1 MVKKQTA
8 GGGRSTSAR
17 KSPNSRAE
25 SKSKEPRAAR
35 TPSDKNTSARSKP
48 KSQPARKTSN
58 PSKPSRTSKTKAP
71 VEKPRVRKLARPAIG
86 KRISFSQRLAKGL
99 ATATRTLQNPQ
110 FWRRSAQ
117 TLPPWTD
124 EVIAILLIVAGV
136 VMLTALLNTTSEA
149 VLAVNLSHI
158 LRQICGN
165 GAYVVSLSVML
176 GGLIILLP
184 KFGVTMRLDS
194 VRIVALE
201 VGFGAFTAMLHLAAN
216 DPQPRA
222 LAREGGGGGYLGWAL
237 TQLTAGLG
245 HVISIIVFG
254 FLLAASLIL
263 ASGLRVR
270 HMVFGVAWV
279 RGRLQHSINHLD
291 SLSFEPEYEP
301 EVETE
306 IETEV
311 QGYPDESTGP
321 DADPPAPNYANSGPR
336 NPAPLGRPSIVPR
349 GDLESGS
356 PPAQAPGPKG
366 SNPGTITN
374 ANSRNGTNP
383 RAGMTGNAEASPAR
397 GISGNGS
404 VPPDDSRSGEV
415 GQQENPSIL
424 NGTNGR
430 SLVAPGGPGE
440 RSSVVPRDLLPDARV
455 VPATPRA
462 RARRKGGEPSERY
475 FTVDDF
481 REVKKVGKRAE
492 DLPPLDLLS
501 ALELNKPTEEEINT
515 NARIIKNTLLEFD
528 VETEVIDVKVGP
540 TVTQYA
546 VSPYTEQVTDEGE
559 TVLNRVRVSQIANLS
574 GDLALALSARRL
586 RIQAPVPGHS
596 YVGVEVPNRQP
607 STVAL
612 RPVLE
617 SENFY
622 RYRNAPLALPL
633 GRDVSGEAF
642 IADLATM
649 PHLLI
654 AGTTGSGKSI
664 MLAAMTTA
672 FVMNNLPDRVKLVL
686 LDPKM
691 VELRR
696 FNGLPHLLGPVESDL
711 DRIIGVLRWVTRE
724 MDRRYKLLEKEAARN
739 IDTFNRALGRRR
751 KAEQL
756 PYIVVVVDEIG
767 DLMMQRPDETER
779 VLTRLAQMARA
790 VGIHLMVATQRPSVD
805 VITGLIKANFPA
817 RVSFAVASGIDSRV
831 ILDGT
836 GAETLMGR
844 GDMLF
849 LAPDASGPQ
858 RVQGC
863 YISDEEVNAVV
874 NYWRKWHEAQVEVG
888 RMEPQG
894 VAPWERGMTRREVLA
909 ETDPMLEDAIALVIA
924 EGEASASL
932 IQRRLGL
939 GYPRAA
945 RIVDLMHEL
954 GIVGA
959 PRPGGRTRE
968 VLVKPGADPFKNLI
982 DKRLKNKE

>member
-1 MVKKQTA
+1 MAKKQTA
-8 GGGRSTSAR
+8 GGGRSTSTR
-17 KSPNSRAE
+17 KSPKSRAE
-25 SKSKEPRAAR
+25 SKSKDPRAAR
-35 TPSDKNTSARSKP
+35 TTSDKNTSARQKP
-48 KSQPARKTSN
+48 RPE
-58 PSKPSRTSKTKAP
+58 PSRKAGP
-71 VEKPRVRKLARPAIG
+71 ASAPRASRAKNSSEKPRVRKLARPAIG
-86 KRISFSQRLAKGL
+86 KRTSFSQRLVKRL
-99 ATATRTLQNPQ
+99 ATVGKTLQNPE
-110 FWRRSAQ
+110 FWRRSGP

-124 EVIAILLIVAGV
+124 EVVAILLVVAGV

-158 LRQICGN
+158 LRQICGY

-184 KFGVTMRLDS
+184 KFGVTIRFSS
-194 VRIVALE
+194 VRIVAIE
-201 VGFGAFTAMLHLAAN
+201 VAFGAFTALLHLAAN

-237 TQLTAGLG
+237 TQFTFGLG
-245 HVISIIVFG
+245 NLISITLFAAL
-254 FLLAASLIL
+254 FAASLIL

-270 HMVFGVAWV
+270 HVVFGVTWV

-301 EVETE
+301 DFEPED
-306 IETEV
+306 
-311 QGYPDESTGP
+311 QAYPDETA
-321 DADPPAPNYANSGPR
+321 DHNADPPALDYAAPR
-336 NPAPLGRPSIVPR
+336 PRQPVPPAAGRPSIVPR
-349 GDLESGS
+349 DDRESGS
-356 PPAQAPGPKG
+356 PSTREPNSRG
-366 SNPGTITN
+366 SNPGAHPD
-374 ANSRNGTNP
+374 ANFRNGSAP
-383 RAGMTGNAEASPAR
+383 RAGNTADPQSQSAR
-397 GISGNGS
+397 RPSGNGR
-404 VPPDDSRSGEV
+404 VPPGDPRSGKAV
-415 GQQENPSIL
+415 QPENSSYI

-455 VPATPRA
+455 IPDAPRA
-462 RARRKGGEPSERY
+462 RARRKGNDSSERY

-481 REVKKVGKRAE
+481 REVKKVGKR
-492 DLPPLDLLS
+492 DNNLPPLDLLS
-501 ALELNKPTEEEINT
+501 DIELDKPTEEEINT

-546 VSPYTEQVTDEGE
+546 VSPYTEQVNDEGE

-574 GDLALALSARRL
+574 GDLALALSAKRL
-586 RIQAPVPGHS
+586 RVQAPVPGHS

-622 RYRNAPLALPL
+622 RYRNSSLALPL

-672 FVMNNLPDRVKLVL
+672 FVMNNLPDRVKLIL

-739 IDTFNRALGRRR
+739 IDTFNKALGRRR

-756 PYIVVVVDEIG
+756 PYIVVIVDEIG

-779 VLTRLAQMARA
+779 ALTRLAQMARA

-858 RVQGC
+858 RIQGC
-863 YISDEEVNAVV
+863 YISDEEVNSVV
-874 NYWRKWHEAQVEVG
+874 HYWRKWHAAQVEVG

>member
-1 MVKKQTA
+1 MVEKRTA
-8 GGGRSTSAR
+8 GGGRSTSTR
-17 KSPNSRAE
+17 RLPSSRAAA
-25 SKSKEPRAAR
+25 KSKDPRAAR
-35 TPSDKNTSARSKP
+35 KTSDANTSGRQKARSE
-48 KSQPARKTSN
+48 PARKASN
-58 PSKPSRTSKTKAP
+58 PGTPPRASVPKKA

-86 KRISFSQRLAKGL
+86 KRVTFSQRLVKGMG
-99 ATATRTLQNPQ
+99 TATRTLQNPE
-110 FWRRSAQ
+110 FWRRSRP

-124 EVIAILLIVAGV
+124 EVLAILLIVAGV

-149 VLAVNLSHI
+149 VLAVNLSHT
-158 LRQICGN
+158 LRQICGY
-165 GAYVVSLSVML
+165 GAYVISLGAML

-184 KFGVTMRLDS
+184 KFGVTIRLNS
-194 VRIVALE
+194 VRVLALE
-201 VGFGAFTAMLHLAAN
+201 VAFAAFTALLHLAAN

-237 TQLTAGLG
+237 SQLTFGLG
-245 HVISIIVFG
+245 HVISIVVFG
-254 FLLAASLIL
+254 ALFMASLIL
-263 ASGLRVR
+263 ASGLRSR
-270 HMVFGVAWV
+270 HVVFSVAWA
-279 RGRLQHSINHLD
+279 RGRLQRSINHLD
-291 SLSFEPEYEP
+291 SLSIEPEYEP
-301 EVETE
+301 DPENKIQIYSDET
-306 IETEV
+306 T
-311 QGYPDESTGP
+311 DL
-321 DADPPAPNYANSGPR
+321 DADPPAANTDNPGPR
-336 NPAPLGRPSIVPR
+336 HPAPPGSGRPSIVPR
-349 GDLESGS
+349 NVSGFS
-356 PPAQAPGPKG
+356 ASPAQEPGQK
-366 SNPGTITN
+366 SHNPGAPAATN
-374 ANSRNGTNP
+374 RRNGTGP
-383 RAGMTGNAEASPAR
+383 LAGTPGTSEGQSAR
-397 GISGNGS
+397 RISGNGR
-404 VPPDDSRSGEV
+404 VPPGDPRSGEA
-415 GQQENPSIL
+415 GEQETPSFL

-455 VPATPRA
+455 ISDAPRA
-462 RARRKGGEPSERY
+462 RVRRKGGEPTERY

-481 REVKKVGKRAE
+481 REVKKIGKRAE
-492 DLPPLDLLS
+492 SLPPLELLS
-501 ALELNKPTEEEINT
+501 DLELNKPTEEEINT
-515 NARIIKNTLLEFD
+515 NARIIRNTLLEFD

-546 VSPYTEQVTDEGE
+546 VSPYTEQVNEEGE
-559 TVLNRVRVSQIANLS
+559 TVLNRVRVSQIANLN

-617 SENFY
+617 AEHFY
-622 RYRNAPLALPL
+622 RYRNSPLALPL
-633 GRDVSGEAF
+633 GRDVSGDAF

-672 FVMNNLPDRVKLVL
+672 FVMNNLPDRVKLIL

-739 IDTFNRALGRRR
+739 IDTFNKALGRRR
-751 KAEQL
+751 RAEQL
-756 PYIVVVVDEIG
+756 PYIVVVIDEIG
-767 DLMMQRPDETER
+767 DLMMLRPDETER
-779 VLTRLAQMARA
+779 SLTRLAQMARA

-831 ILDGT
+831 ILDST

-849 LAPDASGPQ
+849 LAPDAAGPQ

-874 NYWRKWHEAQVEVG
+874 NYWRKWHEAQIELG
-888 RMEPQG
+888 RMEPRG

-954 GIVGA
+954 GIVGE

-982 DKRLKNKE
+982 DKRLEKKD